1 MDRGTHLAIRSFHI
15 TMSDRNLARR
25 SPGTAPAPDK
35 TSATAVPMSR
45 IGNSE
50 DQVELLQ
57 MLGLPGETSG
67 PRLAEL
73 LRQLRALP
81 EAERAAAI
89 DVSGIVDRVG
99 PTRLS
104 DDSLKALILRLANA
118 TNANLLIRQLG
129 GEAGG

>member
-1 MDRGTHLAIRSFHI
+1 
-15 TMSDRNLARR
+15 
-25 SPGTAPAPDK
+25 
-35 TSATAVPMSR
+35 MSR

-67 PRLAEL
+67 PQLAEL

-81 EAERAAAI
+81 EAQRGAAL
-89 DVSGIVDRVG
+89 DNSGIVDRVG

-118 TNANLLIRQLG
+118 TNANLLIRRLG